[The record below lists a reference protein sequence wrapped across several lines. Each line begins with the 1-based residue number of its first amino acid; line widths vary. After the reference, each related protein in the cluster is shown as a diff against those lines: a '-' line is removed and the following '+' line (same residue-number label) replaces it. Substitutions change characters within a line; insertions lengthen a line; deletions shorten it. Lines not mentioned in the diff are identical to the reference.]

1 MKFDWGWSG
10 CSHTSS
16 SHSCVWSKKGLLGII
31 FTTVAHLCF
40 SHSSLPAQLL
50 PSCSLL
56 FKLANTSL
64 FMHKLDQTGSLCGC
78 AFVLCVVLN
87 CHERAHSWNTD
98 ALCPFSVSLCKHV
111 LAKHTLTLD
120 LTQTQN
126 PVQKS
131 PTAALDY
138 IDHHRQKKHTISSGH
153 WLQP

>member
-1 MKFDWGWSG
+1 MNVGWSWSG

-16 SHSCVWSKKGLLGII
+16 HFWLWSKKGLSRVIL
-31 FTTVAHLCF
+31 TTVADLWF
-40 SHSSLPAQLL
+40 SQSSLPAQLQ

-64 FMHKLDQTGSLCGC
+64 FMDKLDQTGSLCGC
-78 AFVLCVVLN
+78 AFLLCVVLN
-87 CHERAHSWNTD
+87 CHEHAHSWNTD
-98 ALCPFSVSLCKHV
+98 ALCAFSVSLCKHV

-126 PVQKS
+126 PVQES
-131 PTAALDY
+131 PTAALNY
-138 IDHHRQKKHTISSGH
+138 IDHHRQKTHTLSGH